1 MRPGPTAAG
10 QEREEENS
18 RGSATLSLGTKVR
31 PDLEIGLTR
40 RSPQN
45 LASTSL
51 PSVLGGSRGKLWSCV
66 RSGDG
71 KAGNY
76 CIRLVQSVRRS
87 PMLIPSDEIPVL
99 KLAEERTSTRGSGK
113 NTEGQY

>member
-45 LASTSL
+45 LASTSMPSL
-51 PSVLGGSRGKLWSCV
+51 PEEVPRETPVLRTIWRWKGGKLL
-66 RSGDG
+66 
-71 KAGNY
+71 Y
-76 CIRLVQSVRRS
+76 PSVRRS
-87 PMLIPSDEIPVL
+87 PMLTPSD
-99 KLAEERTSTRGSGK
+99 
-113 NTEGQY
+113 